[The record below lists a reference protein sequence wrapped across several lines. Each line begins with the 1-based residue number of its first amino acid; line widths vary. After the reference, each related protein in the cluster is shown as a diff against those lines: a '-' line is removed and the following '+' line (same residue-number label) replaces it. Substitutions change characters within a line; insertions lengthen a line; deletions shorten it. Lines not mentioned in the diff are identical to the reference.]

1 MTTTTAD
8 QTFAA
13 LADPTRIE
21 LVLRLSSGPAS
32 VSELAEPYDMSL
44 RAVLKHVQVLEGA
57 GLVRTVKRGR
67 VRRCELDRRGLDAAG
82 KWIDDVRRRWERR
95 LDRLEKYVT
104 TQERP

>member
-1 MTTTTAD
+1 MSRTTVD

-21 LVLRLSSGPAS
+21 IVMRLSRGVAT
-32 VSELAEPYDMSL
+32 VGDLAEPFDMSL

-67 VRRCELDRRGLDAAG
+67 VRLCELEPARIQDASR
-82 KWIDDVRRRWERR
+82 WIEQLRRRWERR
-95 LDRLEKYVT
+95 LDRIEKYLT
-104 TQERP
+104 DQGEQ